1 MNKRGVKEVLYEGPS
16 RGEKDF
22 NALVT
27 KIASVKPDVVY
38 FGGCHPEAGPLVRQM
53 REQGVTA
60 KFFSGDCVV
69 TEELVTAAGGPQYTN
84 GVLMTFGNDPRLI
97 PEGKAVI
104 AVPRQRL

>member
-1 MNKRGVKEVLYEGPS
+1 M
-16 RGEKDF
+16 
-22 NALVT
+22 
-27 KIASVKPDVVY
+27 
-38 FGGCHPEAGPLVRQM
+38 
-53 REQGVTA
+53 TA